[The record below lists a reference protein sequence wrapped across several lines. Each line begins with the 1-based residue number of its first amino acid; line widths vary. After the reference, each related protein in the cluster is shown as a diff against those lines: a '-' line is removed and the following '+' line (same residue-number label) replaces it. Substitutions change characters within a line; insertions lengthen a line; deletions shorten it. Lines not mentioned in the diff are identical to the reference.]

1 MANPGSMSAAETVAA
16 IRDRKITATEVA
28 KAAFARADQVRDLNA
43 LIVVNKDPALAAAA
57 EIDAWSRPGPLPL
70 AGLPIVIK
78 DNINTA
84 DMPTSGGTPALRNAQ
99 PAANAPSLQK
109 LLKAGVVMIG
119 KANMHELAFGITST
133 NLSSFA
139 GPVKNPY
146 DKTRIPGGS
155 SGGTAAAIA
164 AGIVTCGLG
173 SDTGGS
179 TRVPA
184 ALCGIVGLRPSVGNG
199 GAERRYDDANQ
210 VVPISHTRDTIGPM
224 GRTVADV
231 ALLDSVITGTPVAR
245 PEPLRGKRL
254 GIPAAFWNGLDRDLE
269 AVTKAARAKL
279 ADAGVVLVD
288 VDMPGLFEQNAKV
301 SFPVALHE
309 PIADIPAYLE
319 ASGIKDVTLA
329 DIAAK
334 IASPDVKGAFGAIT
348 ADAFGAAYQDAI
360 TVHRPALQ
368 KIYEA
373 YFRDN
378 NLDGILFPTTI
389 APAPADR
396 RGEGIG
402 RDVDQRRQAGADLR
416 HHDPQHR
423 SRQQRRSSRPVAV
436 CRHDAGRPAGRAGD
450 RRSRRQRHQ
459 TARDGNVDRGHSGHR
474 AAAEGLTVR
483 HSGAECRAEPGISR
497 RLQDSG
503 FALRAPR
510 NDALGSLHVIVID
523 HHPVR
528 RRSRLAGENEAG
540 LRVPTAPANN

>member
-1 MANPGSMSAAETVAA
+1 MTNPSRRDILKTSAGLAAGAVLPSLGGASPAMADTNSMSAAEIVAA
-16 IRDRKITATEVA
+16 IRARKITATQVA
-28 KAAFARADQVRDLNA
+28 KAAFARAEQVKDLNA
-43 LIVVNKDPALAAAA
+43 LIFVNKDPALAATA
-57 EIDAWSRPGPLPL
+57 EIDEWSRPEPLPL

-84 DMPTSGGTPALRNAQ
+84 DMPTSAGTPALQNAQ
-99 PAANAPSLQK
+99 PHRNAPSLEK
-109 LLKAGVVMIG
+109 LLKAGVIMIG

-133 NLSSFA
+133 NLASFA

-199 GAERRYDDANQ
+199 GAERRYDDTNM
-210 VVPISHTRDTIGPM
+210 VVPISHTRDTVGPM
-224 GRTVADV
+224 GRRVADV
-231 ALLDSVITGTPVAR
+231 ALLDSIITGTPMATA
-245 PEPLRGKRL
+245 EPLRGKRL
-254 GIPAAFWNGLDRDLE
+254 GIPAAFWSGLDRDLE
-269 AVTKAARAKL
+269 KVAGTARARL
-279 ADAGVVLVD
+279 AEAGVVLVD

-319 ASGIKDVTLA
+319 ATGIKGISLA

-348 ADAFGAAYQDAI
+348 ADAFGAAYSDAI
-360 TVHRPALQ
+360 NVHRPGLQ
-368 KIYEA
+368 KIYQA

-389 APAPADR
+389 APAPLIDAEKGS
-396 RGEGIG
+396 GEMAINGEKPVPTFDTMIRNTDPGSNAGLPGLSLYAGMTPGGLPVGIEIDG
-402 RDVDQRRQAGADLR
+402 
-416 HHDPQHR
+416 
-423 SRQQRRSSRPVAV
+423 PVGS
-436 CRHDAGRPAGRAGD
+436 D
-450 RRSRRQRHQ
+450 
-459 TARDGNVDRGHSGHR
+459 TK
-474 AAAEGLTVR
+474 L
-483 HSGAECRAEPGISR
+483 
-497 RLQDSG
+497 L
-503 FALRAPR
+503 
-510 NDALGSLHVIVID
+510 ALGLSIEAILG
-523 HHPVR
+523 
-528 RRSRLAGENEAG
+528 LAPPPK
-540 LRVPTAPANN
+540 V